1 MDKISIKAYAKKHKL
16 SIFNVVKMA
25 KSGQIPTETIVEE
38 GKDVIYVLIDDVVE
52 KEIKSSIVSIEE
64 QEELTLK
71 EIVKNLQK
79 EMKMLSEEIE
89 VLKKKI

>member
-1 MDKISIKAYAKKHKL
+1 MDKISIKAYADKHKL

-38 GKDVIYVLIDDVVE
+38 GKDLIYVLIDDVVE

-79 EMKMLSEEIE
+79 EMKMLNEEIE

>member
-1 MDKISIKAYAKKHKL
+1 MYKSLCVLSYYYNENYNERFSMDKISIKAYAKKHKL

-52 KEIKSSIVSIEE
+52 KIVENFIK
-64 QEELTLK
+64 L
-71 EIVKNLQK
+71 
-79 EMKMLSEEIE
+79 LSGN
-89 VLKKKI
+89 

>member
-1 MDKISIKAYAKKHKL
+1 MDKISIKAYAKKYKL

-52 KEIKSSIVSIEE
+52 KEVSNAIVHGEKIEPYSLRKE
-64 QEELTLK
+64 NARLKKEIDKLKQEILTLK
-71 EIVKNLQK
+71 KRV
-79 EMKMLSEEIE
+79 
-89 VLKKKI
+89 